1 MRTFYYFIL
10 IVIGVVGI
18 SSCSQD
24 DNELDKVNNQKIQ
37 TKSLAESDSTCLDSI
52 ITPLIVNPDSIK
64 RPLTR
69 AAYSTF
75 NEDEYFSANMW
86 AIRELPITLQA
97 RGQAN
102 TSSRYLSTNG
112 KSKEITLVNYVSSR
126 SNNQLFYLRI
136 LPASSGIPYLIYSY
150 QDKTP
155 ISVGQYNSDPNNKI
169 LFTLP
174 NESGSLYS
182 AGWDLIPSDYKGYF
196 AIQSQSYLGQSDPNN
211 MWSVFNYVLEVKND
225 NKVGYGQYTKK
236 AQQEFLI
243 VPFNAF
249 TLSYIEFYKDGA
261 TVTKQTPL
269 KVVTYG
275 KNESEERRP
284 FTIEAAH
291 YAYDTSSFSESSI
304 LKIPIKN
311 TTDNFYR
318 PTVEAEHIVTPLAVK
333 PSEDT
338 SHIRK
343 EADMVYSST
352 TQKILNTL
360 KFNIDGTALP
370 NSLIEA
376 TSYLENYTVSVK
388 YTAHMTY
395 KYNGEERE
403 VKINGVWSGAI
414 YTTIRDNKYPKDII
428 KFFDLDDG
436 TEILRTR
443 SATLSPITFK

>member
-1 MRTFYYFIL
+1 MKTFYYFIL

-37 TKSLAESDSTCLDSI
+37 TKSLAESDSACLDSI

-102 TSSRYLSTNG
+102 TSNRYLSTNG
-112 KSKEITLVNYVSSR
+112 KSKEITLVSSFSPR
-126 SNNQLFYLRI
+126 SYNQLFYLRI

-155 ISVGQYNSDPNNKI
+155 ISVGQYNSSPSNKI

-211 MWSVFNYVLEVKND
+211 AWSVFNYVLEVKND
-225 NKVGYGQYTKK
+225 NKIGYGQYTKI

-243 VPFNAF
+243 SPSKAF
-249 TLSYIEFYKDGA
+249 TLNYIEFHKDGA
-261 TVTKQTPL
+261 TVTKQAPL
-269 KVVTYG
+269 KVVTYS
-275 KNESEERRP
+275 KNESEERRS
-284 FTIEAAH
+284 FTIEAVH
-291 YAYDTSSFSESSI
+291 YADDTSSFSESSL
-304 LKIPIKN
+304 LKVPIEN
-311 TTDNFYR
+311 ISANFYR

-333 PSEDT
+333 PNEDT
-338 SHIRK
+338 SHIREK
-343 EADMVYSST
+343 ADMVYSST
-352 TQKILNTL
+352 TQKIPNTL
-360 KFNIDGTALP
+360 IFPIYGIAPP

-376 TSYLENYTVSVK
+376 TSYLENYTASVK

-395 KYNGEERE
+395 NYNGEERE
-403 VKINGVWSGAI
+403 VKINGVWRGAI
-414 YTTIRDNKYPKDII
+414 YTKTNDNRYPKNML

-436 TEILRTR
+436 EEIFLTR
-443 SATLSPITFK
+443 SVTLSPITFK